1 MSEPGIGL
9 LAHGA
14 KVLER
19 LDQHPGGP
27 ELLEL
32 AKGRD
37 DMELVGG
44 AVRDLL
50 LDRTPRE
57 LDVVVAHDAPALA
70 EALAGRIGA
79 EATVHERFG
88 TAVVEHG
95 EARIDFATRREESYP
110 APGALPEVRPGTP
123 RRRICAVATSR
134 SMPSLWHSTGPIQVT
149 CAPHRMRLKICVSD
163 ACACCTTGASRMT
176 QRACCVW
183 LATTQGWV
191 LRLSSTRRSWRGRR

>member
-1 MSEPGIGL
+1 MSEAAIDL
-9 LAHGA
+9 LAQGA

-19 LDQHPGGP
+19 LEHQHGGR

-50 LDRTPRE
+50 LERSPRE

-70 EALAGRIGA
+70 QALARRLGA

-95 EARIDFATRREESYP
+95 ETRLDFATRREESYP
-110 APGALPEVRPGTP
+110 APGALPDVRAGTP
-123 RRRICAVATSR
+123 EEDLLRRDFTVNAIAMALDGANPGELRA
-134 SMPSLWHSTGPIQVT
+134 
-149 CAPHRMRLKICVSD
+149 APNALEDLNARRLRVLHE
-163 ACACCTTGASRMT
+163 ASFEDDPTR
-176 QRACCVW
+176 
-183 LATTQGWV
+183 L
-191 LRLSSTRRSWRGRR
+191 LRLARYNARLDFAIEEHTEELAR